1 MNQMTKLY
9 NGLNYYLNFCSTIRK
24 KVSYY
29 HIENKRSNSHTLPKY
44 INIKEY
50 DILLNHFRLMSIL
63 ENFVFCL
70 GNI

>member
-1 MNQMTKLY
+1 MIQMTKLY
-9 NGLNYYLNFCSTIRK
+9 NGLNYYLNFSTIRK
-24 KVSYY
+24 KVPYY
-29 HIENKRSNSHTLPKY
+29 HIENKRSNSHILPKY